1 MSKKAL
7 ISRREF
13 ISILASLPAIYPL
26 SSLAKK
32 QANTASSEPD
42 SKYIAQYIK
51 EPWLTLSEVQ
61 QHLFPQEKDAIGAK
75 DIQALEY
82 LHTTMNNPDFGNDEK
97 ERIQQGV
104 TWLNDLSKQQYSKKF
119 IQLDND
125 SKEKILRR
133 IEGSGAGERWLSTL
147 LTYLLEALL
156 TDPVYGGN
164 PNGVGWKWLQHQP
177 GFPRPPENKKY
188 FKLDPKRYRNTK
200 A

>member
-1 MSKKAL
+1 MASETL
-7 ISRREF
+7 LSRREF
-13 ISILASLPAIYPL
+13 ISILAAATAVYPL
-26 SSLAKK
+26 SGLAESRSNK
-32 QANTASSEPD
+32 TAF
-42 SKYIAQYIK
+42 KTYK
-51 EPWLTLSEVQ
+51 EPWLTLSVVQ
-61 QHLFPQEKDAIGAK
+61 QHLFPAETHSPTSIGAS
-75 DIQALEY
+75 DIHALEY
-82 LHTTMNNPDFGNDEK
+82 LRATMKAPDFDDDEK
-97 ERIQQGV
+97 KRIHQGV
-104 TWLNDLSKQQYSKKF
+104 AWLNDLSKQQYSKKF

-133 IEGSGAGERWLSTL
+133 IEGSRAGERWLSTL

-188 FKLDPKRYRNTK
+188 FKLDKNRYRKTK